1 MLAFRILGPF
11 EVVDGDRPL
20 VVGGPKLRALLAVLV
35 LHRGEVVSTDRLID
49 ALWGERA
56 SGTAAKTVQVYVS
69 NLRRAL
75 GDGLVVTRG
84 GGYALVTDGCEVDV
98 ERFEALVAEGRRALA
113 SRDGR
118 AAGARLREALA
129 LWRGPPL
136 ADFAY
141 EGFAQGAIARLE
153 EERLEALED
162 RIDADLAIGEQAG
175 LVGELEGLVAEHP
188 LRERLRGQLM
198 LALYRCGRQADALGA
213 YRDARRELLDGLGL
227 EPGRALQELERA
239 ILAQDPALDA
249 PSSRHRAW
257 PASARARGGAL
268 IVAGGAL
275 LLAAAIAAAAV
286 ALTAGGGGSR
296 LTAAANSVA
305 VIDPHA
311 NRVVAD
317 TPVGAAPAGVAAGV
331 DGVWVVNTDDHTI
344 SNIDPPSRRVIR
356 VVPVGGNV
364 DAVAA
369 DTGALWA
376 VDSTRGV
383 ASRIDPTFRSVIRAV
398 PVGDKPGASFGPNPI
413 AVGGGAVWV
422 ANNASEVMRITRGGA
437 SVTPIDVGNDPDGI
451 AVGLGATWV
460 SDDADGTVSRIDST
474 GGVSAI
480 ITVGPGAS
488 GIAVGAGAVW
498 VTNTPADTLVRIDP
512 TTDSPRTTI
521 AVGSRPRG
529 VAFGEGSV
537 WVANSGDGTVSRV
550 DPQTNRVIATI
561 PVGQSP
567 QALVVA
573 DGSVWVS
580 VAGSPGVPPSPSG
593 SPPGVLRVVRE
604 GPFSSTDPA
613 LAVFD
618 PQATQM
624 YYATCAGLLTYS
636 DRPAPEGTRL
646 VPDVAQGLPSV
657 SADGRT
663 YTFIVRPGFRFSSG
677 APVTAATFKHTIER
691 AVGPRLGGYAS
702 TIMGDIVGM
711 PAFQAGRTAH
721 LAGVTASGDRLQIRL
736 TAPSPD
742 LPARIATLPFC
753 AVPNDTPMTAQHQPI
768 PSAGPYYI
776 VSSSGDQLVLARNP
790 NYGGRRPRTPNRIV
804 YSFGVNLPQAI
815 QQVTAGHSD
824 YLDAST
830 FPSSGQSPAAPGLLQ
845 RLEQRYGPASAA
857 ARTGHQRYFVEPW
870 LDLEYFVFNTARPL
884 FASARLR
891 RAVNYAIDR
900 RALVQ
905 HHFLFNGGRATDHYL
920 VPGIP
925 GARPVDVYPLG
936 GPNLAKARALAQG
949 LHAHATL
956 YITTGAPQFM
966 QDARILQAD
975 LAPIGITVDV
985 TALPGPAFYRRLKRP
1000 GEPWDIAWTNWGAD
1014 FADPFTMI
1022 NELYDPTNAAA
1033 ANFGRFN
1040 DPALTRRM
1048 RQAARLSGDRR
1059 LQAYAQ
1065 LDQDLTRNDPPAA
1078 AWGNGTLREF
1088 FSSRVG
1094 CQVYQPIYGFDL
1106 GSLCLRR

>member
-1 MLAFRILGPF
+1 M
-11 EVVDGDRPL
+11 

-35 LHRGEVVSTDRLID
+35 LHRGEVLSTDRLID

-56 SGTAAKTVQVYVS
+56 SESAAKTVQVYVS
-69 NLRRAL
+69 NLRKAL
-75 GDGLVVTRG
+75 GDGVVVTRG
-84 GGYALVTDGCEVDV
+84 GGYALVTDRCEVDV
-98 ERFEALVAEGRRALA
+98 ERFEALVAEGRRALG
-113 SRDGR
+113 SGDGR
-118 AAGARLREALA
+118 AAGERLREALA
-129 LWRGPPL
+129 LSRGPPL

-141 EGFAQGAIARLE
+141 DGFAQAAIARLQ

-188 LRERLRGQLM
+188 LRERLQGQLM
-198 LALYRCGRQADALGA
+198 LALYRCGRQADALER
-213 YRDARRELLDGLGL
+213 YRKARGSLVAELGL

-249 PSSRHRAW
+249 PSSRQRKR
-257 PASARARGGAL
+257 PARARARGGAL

-275 LLAAAIAAAAV
+275 LLAAAIAAGAV
-286 ALTAGGGGSR
+286 ALTAGGASR

-305 VIDPHA
+305 VIDPHS

-317 TPVGAAPAGVAAGV
+317 TPVGAAPAGVAAGL
-331 DGVWVVNTDDHTI
+331 GWVWVVNTDDHTI
-344 SNIDPPSRRVIR
+344 SNIDPRSRRVLH
-356 VVPVGGNV
+356 VLPVGGSV

-369 DTGALWA
+369 DSGALWT

-383 ASRIDPTFRSVIRAV
+383 AARIDPTFTSVMRPV
-398 PVGDKPGASFGPNPI
+398 PVGDKAGASSAPNPM
-413 AVGGGAVWV
+413 ATGDGAVWV
-422 ANNASEVMRITRGGA
+422 ANNASQVIRIADGGR
-437 SVTPIDVGNDPDGI
+437 SVTRIDVGNDPSGI
-451 AVGLGATWV
+451 AVGDGATWV
-460 SDDADGTVSRIDST
+460 ADDGDNTVSRIDST
-474 GGVSAI
+474 GAVSRPVI
-480 ITVGPGAS
+480 PVGPGAS

-498 VTNTPADTLVRIDP
+498 VANTLADTLQQIDP
-512 TTDSPRTTI
+512 STNSVTTTI
-521 AVGSRPRG
+521 DVGSRPRG
-529 VAFGEGSV
+529 VAFGDGSV

-550 DPQTNRVIATI
+550 APQTDRVVATI

-567 QALVVA
+567 QALVVSSGA
-573 DGSVWVS
+573 VWVS
-580 VAGSPGVPPSPSG
+580 VAASPAAPASASG
-593 SPPGVLRVVRE
+593 GPPGVLRIARE

-618 PQATQM
+618 PQAQQL
-624 YYATCAGLLTYS
+624 YYATCAGLLTYP
-636 DRPAPEGTRL
+636 DRPAPDGTRL
-646 VPDVAQGLPSV
+646 VPDVAQAFPSV

-663 YTFIVRPGFRFSSG
+663 YTFTLRSGFHFSPPSG
-677 APVTAATFKHTIER
+677 APVTAPTFKHTIER
-691 AVGPRLGGYAS
+691 ALGPKLQGYAS
-702 TIMGDIVGM
+702 GFMGDIVGM
-711 PAFQAGRTAH
+711 PAFQARRTAH

-736 TAPSPD
+736 TAPAPD
-742 LPARIATLPFC
+742 LPARIAALPFC
-753 AVPNDTPMTAQHQPI
+753 AVPDDTPMTAQHQPI

-776 VSSSGDQLVLARNP
+776 VPSSRDQLVLERNP
-790 NYGGRRPRTPNRIV
+790 NYGGRRPRIPKQVV
-804 YSFGVNLPQAI
+804 YSFGMNLPLAI

-830 FPSSGQSPAAPGLLQ
+830 FPSSGQSSAAPGLLQ

-925 GARPVDVYPLG
+925 GARPVDIYPLG
-936 GPNLAKARALAQG
+936 GPNLAKARALAAG
-949 LHAHATL
+949 VHAHATL
-956 YITTGAPQFM
+956 YITTGAPQMM
-966 QDARILQAD
+966 QDARILQTD
-975 LAPIGITVDV
+975 LAPIGITVDI
-985 TALPGPAFYRRLKRP
+985 TALPGPAFYRRLERP

-1022 NELYDPTNAAA
+1022 NELFEPGAPSK

-1040 DPALTRRM
+1040 DPALTSRM

-1078 AWGNGTLREF
+1078 AWGIGTLREF
-1088 FSSRVG
+1088 FSPRVG

-1106 GSLCLRR
+1106 GSLCLRQ